1 LIWIN
6 APENQR
12 PIICS
17 LWEEAFMLAS
27 NPAKTDPAFSSVF
40 ASFRGWLH
48 NRKLIRVC
56 RQRLD
61 ACDKNEIARIARDV
75 GLSPHDLREMAAL
88 GPDAA
93 KQLLDRMDALHLD
106 ADALAN
112 SDPTTMR
119 DLQRLCSSCVSKKR
133 CQRDLL
139 LVPDD
144 PMWRH
149 YCPNADT
156 LDALQSESTNAR

>member
-1 LIWIN
+1 
-6 APENQR
+6 
-12 PIICS
+12 
-17 LWEEAFMLAS
+17 MLAS
-27 NPAKTDPAFSSVF
+27 NSVKTDSDFNSVF
-40 ASFRGWLH
+40 ETFRGWLH
-48 NRKLIRVC
+48 NRKLFRQF

-75 GLSPHDLREMAAL
+75 GLSSHDLREMAAL

-106 ADALAN
+106 ADALAK
-112 SDPTTMR
+112 SEPSTMR

-156 LDALQSESTNAR
+156 LDALQSEAANAR

>member
-1 LIWIN
+1 
-6 APENQR
+6 
-12 PIICS
+12 
-17 LWEEAFMLAS
+17 MLAS
-27 NPAKTDPAFSSVF
+27 NSVKTDSDFNSVF
-40 ASFRGWLH
+40 ETFRGWLH
-48 NRKLIRVC
+48 NRKLFRQC

-61 ACDKNEIARIARDV
+61 ACDKNEITRIARDV
-75 GLSPHDLREMAAL
+75 GLSSHDLSEMAAL

-93 KQLLDRMDALHLD
+93 KQLLDRMDALHLE
-106 ADALAN
+106 ADALAKN
-112 SDPTTMR
+112 EPSTMR
-119 DLQRLCSSCVSKKR
+119 DLQRLCSSCVRLCSSCVSKKR

-156 LDALQSESTNAR
+156 LDALQSETANAR